1 MAMCM
6 REIGKMTSYK
16 EKEYFRVKT
25 ERNTKEIG
33 FRTRC
38 RGMESV
44 LNQTATFMRVN
55 G

>member
-1 MAMCM
+1 MAMCT

-33 FRTRC
+33 FKTRC
-38 RGMESV
+38 RGKESV
-44 LNQTATFMRVN
+44 LNQTGIFTREN